1 MILSISELS
10 ASALQWFSS
19 YIHVMDV
26 MLDIIML
33 LGVMDVILCH
43 RRQHFMAERLS
54 HNIQFIHLISD
65 LYISLISR

>member
-1 MILSISELS
+1 MVYLL
-10 ASALQWFSS
+10 
-19 YIHVMDV
+19 HVMDV

-33 LGVMDVILCH
+33 LGVTDVILCQG
-43 RRQHFMAERLS
+43 RQHFMAERLS